1 MASQV
6 YIHCSNKLNQPLSSL
21 PLLPSPSLPLLPLP
35 PFSRQM
41 HLADDTLLRYQYL
54 RNFERDMLALDE
66 QYSFLTSGSGYI
78 SRKHDGDKLFVF
90 ERGGLVWVFNFHP
103 TQSFADY
110 RIAVEEAG
118 EYKVVLNSDAKCY
131 DGHGRL
137 DESVTHHSTPGDWDG
152 RGHSILVYIPSRVA
166 IVLHRV

>member
-1 MASQV
+1 
-6 YIHCSNKLNQPLSSL
+6 
-21 PLLPSPSLPLLPLP
+21 
-35 PFSRQM
+35 M

-137 DESVTHHSTPGDWDG
+137 DEVIVSITKTLKPLTKRHLVTVIIENRLFSV
-152 RGHSILVYIPSRVA
+152 LA
-166 IVLHRV
+166 